1 MPIYLDNNATTQLD
15 ERVLE
20 AMLPYLRD
28 QYGNASSVH
37 RYGRLMRTAI
47 ENAREQLGA
56 LVGVHS
62 SQVIFTS
69 SGTEAN
75 NFALRGVIGRRQPA
89 TIAISSI
96 EHASLREPAFD
107 MRKDGWR
114 VEEVGVD
121 QQGYVL
127 QEMLQTALSLRPV
140 WLSVMTAN
148 NETGVIQDITSIA
161 AAAQEIGTVFHTD
174 ASQAA
179 GKVPLDFGGC
189 GAQLMTLSSH
199 KLYGPLGA
207 GALIID
213 KKVELQPL
221 LIGGGH
227 EKGFRAG
234 TENVAA
240 IVGFGAAAELAQQM
254 LESGAVKML
263 QLRRQL
269 EQGLNTIPA
278 IRIFAQQSKRLPNTV
293 LFGVIGC
300 HGEALLMQLDRRGIA
315 VSSGSACR
323 SHTHEPS
330 HVLTAMAVEPEL
342 GLTAIRVSIG
352 RYNTEQDI
360 AKFIETLAGI
370 VSTFSNANV
379 DSVRAVS
386 GLRK

>member
-20 AMLPYLRD
+20 VMLPYLRN

-47 ENAREQLGA
+47 ENARAQIGA

-62 SQVIFTS
+62 SQVIFTG

-75 NFALRGVIGRRQPA
+75 NLALRGVIGRRQIA

-96 EHASLREPAFD
+96 EHASMREPAFD

-121 QQGYVL
+121 QQGYVS
-127 QEMLQTALSLRPV
+127 QEMLQTVLSLKPV

-161 AAAQEIGTVFHTD
+161 VAAQEIGTVFHTD

-179 GKVPLDFGGC
+179 GKIPLDFDQFGV
-189 GAQLMTLSSH
+189 QLMTLSSH

-227 EKGFRAG
+227 EKGLRAG

-240 IVGFGAAAELAQQM
+240 IVGFGAAAQLTQQM
-254 LESGAVKML
+254 LESSAVKML
-263 QLRRQL
+263 QLRKQL

-278 IRIFAQQSKRLPNTV
+278 VRIFAQQSKRLPNTV

-300 HGEALLMQLDRRGIA
+300 HGETLLMQLDRRGIA

-342 GLTAIRVSIG
+342 GLTAIRASIG